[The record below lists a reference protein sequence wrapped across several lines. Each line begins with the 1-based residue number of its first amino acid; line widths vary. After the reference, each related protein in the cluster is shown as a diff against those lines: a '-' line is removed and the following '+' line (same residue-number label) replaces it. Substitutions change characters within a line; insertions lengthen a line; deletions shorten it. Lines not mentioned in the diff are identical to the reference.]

1 LVALVFVLPAGSAH
15 AAIQYVKN
23 IGTQNSDQSG
33 DTITINVP
41 AAGVAAGNSII
52 VTFAMAEDTG
62 DVWCIDTQGNI
73 YSGYSGSGSASDV
86 DVSSNNNVRTVIF
99 SAHNVNALG
108 LGDFIIVNHPT
119 ITDRAVSAHE
129 FSGLAT
135 SSTLDQTQSNDGNAT
150 AFSSGATAA
159 TTFANELLIGA
170 FGAAGPGSEFSPE
183 TTPAWTGLTESTSGS
198 ITISSEY
205 REVFAINGYT
215 ATGTNSSRGR
225 YAGAIATYKAPCTFD
240 YRRSITIDGDNVGG
254 SSGYLDNFPML
265 VHLTG
270 AWLKTAPTGDI
281 QNANGYDIIFRGLDA
296 TTCDGAAPCGLA
308 HEIEEYDGVNG
319 ELIAWVRVP
328 KVYAG
333 DGTPSSDTVI
343 YMYYGNTC
351 TTDSD
356 DPQDAAG
363 VWSNNY
369 MGVWHLKERP
379 CRQEIQSMDRSIRL
393 KHLMTRRTTVSMLAV
408 IPASK
413 QRVAGPWKP
422 GLTQHTTKTLQ
433 KSSPQNGEE
442 QEAIIGSAN

>member
-1 LVALVFVLPAGSAH
+1 MEGLDMVSKKLRYCESVFLKTLVLTGILVFVLPAGSAD

-33 DTITINVP
+33 DTININVP

-52 VTFAMAEDTG
+52 VTFAMDEDTG
-62 DVWCIDTQGNI
+62 NVWCTDTQGNT

-108 LGDFIIVNHPT
+108 FGDFITVNHPT

-135 SSTLDQTQSNDGNAT
+135 SDTLDKTQSAT
-150 AFSSGATAA
+150 GFAFDFSSNFTA
-159 TTFANELLIGA
+159 TTTVPNELLIGA
-170 FGAAGPGSEFSPE
+170 FGAAGPGGEFSPE
-183 TTPAWTGLTESTSGS
+183 TSPVWTGLQQSTSNS
-198 ITISSEY
+198 ITINSEY
-205 REVFAINGYT
+205 LKVSVTGTYA
-215 ATGTNSSRGR
+215 ATGTNSSKRR
-225 YAGAIATYKAPCTFD
+225 YAGAIATYKEPCPFD
-240 YRRSITIDGDNVGG
+240 YRRSITIDGDKVGG

-265 VHLTG
+265 VKLSG
-270 AWLKTAPTGDI
+270 DWLKTAPTGDI

-296 TTCDGAAPCGLA
+296 TACDGAAPCGLS
-308 HEIEEYDGVNG
+308 HEIEDYDGVNG

-328 KVYAG
+328 KLSAENG
-333 DGTPSSDTVI
+333 DPPPTQEDTVI

-351 TTDSD
+351 TTASD

-369 MGVWHLKERP
+369 KGVWHLKED
-379 CRQEIQSMDRSIRL
+379 EAD
-393 KHLMTRRTTVSMLAV
+393 
-408 IPASK
+408 
-413 QRVAGPWKP
+413 KP
-422 GLTQHTTKTLQ
+422 
-433 KSSPQNGEE
+433 
-442 QEAIIGSAN
+442 